1 MSPKSH
7 TLFHFTDKIETL
19 KLILMN
25 GFWPRF
31 CLEDVSWLKYPD
43 FDFIAYPM
51 VCFCDIPLS
60 RVNEH
65 VSFYGEYGLGLTKD
79 WAVRNGITPVQYIS
93 NKSNIPKAYRDLSD
107 IVSSHPTAQDHG
119 FKVIRQMLAHAKPI
133 SGQMNINEQMVE
145 RDFVQESE
153 WRLIADNENY
163 PDYLNKTDF
172 ENADKRNQLNE
183 LTKAHSMCKIVPN
196 DIKYIFV
203 KRDTDIPTVVNFI
216 QEYLGG
222 YSGDAIKLLV
232 SRVISLETIQRDI

>member
-7 TLFHFTDKIETL
+7 TLFHFTSNIDTL
-19 KLILMN
+19 KLILEN

-31 CLEDVSWLKYPD
+31 CLEDVKWLKYPG

-65 VSFYGEYGLGLTKD
+65 VSFYGEYGLGLTKE

-93 NKSNIPKAYRDLSD
+93 DKSNIPQAYRELSD
-107 IVSSHPTAQDHG
+107 IVSEHPTKTDQG
-119 FKVIRQMLAHAKPI
+119 YEIIRHMLAHAKPLN
-133 SGQMNINEQMVE
+133 GQMNSNDKTVE

-153 WRLIADNENY
+153 WRLIANNTNY
-163 PDYLNKTDF
+163 PDHLNKSEF
-172 ENADKRNQLNE
+172 EDSDKLQQFNE
-183 LTKAHSMCKIVPN
+183 QTRVHSMCQVVPN

-203 KRDTDIPTVVNFI
+203 KQDADIPTVVNFI
-216 QEYLGG
+216 QEHLGSH
-222 YSGDAIKLLV
+222 SGDDIKLLL

>member
-93 NKSNIPKAYRDLSD
+93 N
-107 IVSSHPTAQDHG
+107 
-119 FKVIRQMLAHAKPI
+119 
-133 SGQMNINEQMVE
+133 
-145 RDFVQESE
+145 
-153 WRLIADNENY
+153 
-163 PDYLNKTDF
+163 
-172 ENADKRNQLNE
+172 
-183 LTKAHSMCKIVPN
+183 
-196 DIKYIFV
+196 
-203 KRDTDIPTVVNFI
+203 
-216 QEYLGG
+216 
-222 YSGDAIKLLV
+222 
-232 SRVISLETIQRDI
+232 

>member
-1 MSPKSH
+1 
-7 TLFHFTDKIETL
+7 
-19 KLILMN
+19 
-25 GFWPRF
+25 
-31 CLEDVSWLKYPD
+31 
-43 FDFIAYPM
+43 
-51 VCFCDIPLS
+51 
-60 RVNEH
+60 
-65 VSFYGEYGLGLTKD
+65 
-79 WAVRNGITPVQYIS
+79 
-93 NKSNIPKAYRDLSD
+93 
-107 IVSSHPTAQDHG
+107 
-119 FKVIRQMLAHAKPI
+119 MLAHAKPI

-172 ENADKRNQLNE
+172 ENADKRNQLND

-216 QEYLGG
+216 QEHLGG

-232 SRVISLETIQRDI
+232 SRVISLETIRRYI